1 MNNRLLALALLA
13 AGCGHAGK
21 AAAPSPPAPR
31 AATTVKVDNQ
41 NFLDMDIYVL
51 SDGAR
56 FRLGMV
62 RGLST
67 EVFTIPDDIVRISP
81 QVRFELHPIG
91 GRANP
96 RTETI
101 TVMPGDHLELTIP
114 PR

>member
-1 MNNRLLALALLA
+1 MNSRLLALALLA
-13 AGCGHAGK
+13 AGCGHARK
-21 AAAPSPPAPR
+21 PAPSPPAPR
-31 AATTVKVDNQ
+31 GTTTVKVDNQ

-67 EVFTIPDDIVRISP
+67 ETFTIPDDIVRISP

-101 TVMPGDHLELTIP
+101 TVMPGDHLALTIP

>member
-1 MNNRLLALALLA
+1 MNYRLLALGLLV

-21 AAAPSPPAPR
+21 PAPSPPAAR

-51 SDGAR
+51 SNGAR

-67 EVFTIPDDIVRISP
+67 EMFTIPDDIVRMSP

-101 TVMPGDHLELTIP
+101 MVMPGDHLELTIP